1 MTNRFNF
8 DLPKVAR
15 IIRCYRE
22 AGKQPLSAEL
32 IRDYAGQYLADV
44 DTPVGRSWNAMFG
57 RMLSKNRECLGIE
70 KHSATAERTIDDQG
84 RRTSSTRWVC
94 LPG

>member
-1 MTNRFNF
+1 MNKPFNF

-15 IIRCYRE
+15 IIRSYRE

-32 IRDYAGQYLADV
+32 IRDYAGRYLADV

-57 RMLSKNRECLGIE
+57 RMLSKHREFLGIE
-70 KHSATAERTIDDQG
+70 KQSAKAERIVDDQG
-84 RRTSSTRWVC
+84 RPTTSTRWVC